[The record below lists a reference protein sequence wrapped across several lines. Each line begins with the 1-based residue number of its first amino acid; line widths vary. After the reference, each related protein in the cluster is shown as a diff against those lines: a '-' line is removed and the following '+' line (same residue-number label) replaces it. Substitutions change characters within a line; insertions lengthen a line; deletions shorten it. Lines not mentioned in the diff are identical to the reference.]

1 VDAFNLLSSL
11 ITLSAVLAWVN
22 HRWVRLPATIGVM
35 VISMGFSLALVALEG
50 LGLGA
55 STHLARVLEEVDFGE
70 TLLHGM
76 LGALL
81 FAGALHLNL
90 NDLREKRWAISIL
103 ATVGVLL
110 STVVVGTGALFLFR
124 TLGLD
129 VPTLYCFLFGALIS
143 PTDPIAVG
151 AILRTAGVPEPLQ
164 VKISGESL
172 FNDGVGVVLFVLLLE
187 IATGGSGHGA
197 AVHAA
202 DAGVDRG
209 LADVLTLVATEVGGG
224 LLFGAAVGWVVYH
237 MLSKVDN
244 YQVEILLTLAIV
256 TGGYALAQVL
266 HISGPLAMVVAG
278 LLIGNHGRSF
288 AMTPAVVEHLDSFW
302 ELVDEFLNAVLFVLI
317 GLEVL
322 VLDFDARILAAGA
335 AMIPLVLVARWVSV
349 GLPVTVLRRFM
360 GFSPHA
366 VKILTW
372 SGLRGGISVALALSL
387 PAGPTRAVLVSVTY
401 VVVVF
406 SIVVQGLTVG
416 PVARRLSGARSP
428 MSPG

>member
-1 VDAFNLLSSL
+1 VDTFNLLSIL

-22 HRWVRLPATIGVM
+22 HRYVRLPATIGVM
-35 VISMGFSLALVALEG
+35 VVSIVFSLALVALDG
-50 LGLGA
+50 LGLRA
-55 STHLARVLEEVDFGE
+55 SRHLVGVLEEVDFGE

-90 NDLREKRWAISIL
+90 NDLRQRKWAIAIL

-110 STVVVGTGALFLFR
+110 STVVVGSGAMLLFR
-124 TLGLD
+124 ALGVD
-129 VPTLYCFLFGALIS
+129 VPTIYCFLFGALIS

-151 AILRTAGVPEPLQ
+151 AILRTAGVPRSLQ

-202 DAGVDRG
+202 DPGVERA
-209 LADVLTLVATEVGGG
+209 LADVLKLVATEVGGG
-224 LLFGAAVGWVVYH
+224 ILFGAVVGWVVYR
-237 MLSKVDN
+237 MLATVDN

-256 TGGYALAQVL
+256 TGGYDTAQFL

-288 AMTPAVVEHLDSFW
+288 AMSPTVVEHLDSFW
-302 ELVDEFLNAVLFVLI
+302 ELVDEFLNAVLFVMI

-322 VLDFDARILAAGA
+322 ILDFDARVLAAGA

-349 GLPVTVLRRFM
+349 GLPVTAMRRFVA
-360 GFSPHA
+360 FSPHA
-366 VKILTW
+366 VKILAW
-372 SGLRGGISVALALSL
+372 SGLWGGISVALALSL
-387 PAGPTRAVLVSVTY
+387 PAGPVRATLLTVTY

-416 PVARRLSGARSP
+416 PVARRLS
-428 MSPG
+428 

>member
-1 VDAFNLLSSL
+1 MDIFELISVL

-22 HRWVRLPATIGVM
+22 HRFVRLPPTIGVM
-35 VISMGFSLALVALEG
+35 VLSMLFSLALVATRP

-55 STHLARVLEEVDFGE
+55 WSWVAGILQEVDFSE
-70 TLLHGM
+70 ALLHGM

-90 NDLREKRWAISIL
+90 NDLREKKLAVSVL

-110 STVVVGTGALFLFR
+110 STAIVGVGAMVLFG

-129 VPTLYCFLFGALIS
+129 VPTVYCFLFGALIS

-151 AILRTAGVPEPLQ
+151 AILKGAGVSDSLR

-172 FNDGVGVVLFVLLLE
+172 FNDGVGVVLFILILE
-187 IATGGSGHGA
+187 VATGSSGHSA
-197 AVHAA
+197 ALE
-202 DAGVDRG
+202 AGEG
-209 LADVLTLVATEVGGG
+209 LGNVLHLVAMEVGGG
-224 LLFGAAVGWVVYH
+224 ILFGAVVGSVTYL
-237 MLSKVDN
+237 MLRSVNN
-244 YQVEILLTLAIV
+244 YQVEILLTVAIV
-256 TGGYALAQVL
+256 TGGYTLAQVL
-266 HISGPLAMVVAG
+266 HVSGPLAMVVAG
-278 LLIGNHGRSF
+278 LLIGNHGRAF
-288 AMTPAVVEHLDSFW
+288 AMTPEVVEHLDAFW
-302 ELVDEFLNAVLFVLI
+302 ELVDELLNAVLFVLI

-322 VLDFDARILAAGA
+322 ILDVNGPVMIAAVA
-335 AMIPLVLVARWVSV
+335 TIPLVLLARFASV
-349 GLPVTVLRRFM
+349 GLPVAMIRRFVV
-360 GFSPHA
+360 FSPHA

-387 PAGPTRAVLVSVTY
+387 PAGPTRDTVVTVTY

-416 PVARRLSGARSP
+416 RVARRLSA
-428 MSPG
+428 